1 MSGVTHRFSI
11 EEVSKRGQQ
20 FRGQETGVGMRDE
33 KAHLTERARSLLLSF
48 AISHNASD
56 FCRFLTV
63 VAFRDLGAAAA
74 VMARVEPD
82 GKLRANGQYGQARP
96 ALNGSFSSPSQE
108 ELLKLSITMG
118 RVQQASQRGA
128 ELADELDFLAI
139 PFTPASEVQGALGL
153 SFRHRARA
161 HEVTT
166 TDLELLS
173 LLSELIAI
181 NSRPRLRTSGLLPK
195 LYFDS
200 LELDEV
206 SALTDRQ
213 LRVLDE
219 MAIGK
224 TNAQIART
232 LNVSESTIKQ
242 ECVRLFKVLGVSNRQ
257 RAVAIGK
264 EMGII

>member
-1 MSGVTHRFSI
+1 M
-11 EEVSKRGQQ
+11 Q
-20 FRGQETGVGMRDE
+20 D
-33 KAHLTERARSLLLSF
+33 ERAQLTDRARALLLSF
-48 AISHNASD
+48 AVSHNASD

-63 VAFRDLGAAAA
+63 VAFRDLGATSAI
-74 VMARVEPD
+74 MARVEPD
-82 GKLRANGQYGQARP
+82 GILRATGQYGQ
-96 ALNGSFSSPSQE
+96 SQAE
-108 ELLKLSITMG
+108 ADGDSNLESQAALLKQSITMS
-118 RVQQASQRGA
+118 RVQQASVDVGLNPDTA
-128 ELADELDFLAI
+128 LDFMAI
-139 PFTPASEVQGALGL
+139 PFTPTSEVQGALGL

-161 HEVTT
+161 AEVSEA
-166 TDLELLS
+166 DIRLLS
-173 LLSELIAI
+173 LLAELIAI
-181 NSRPRLRTSGLLPK
+181 NSMPRIRTSGILSK

-200 LELDEV
+200 LELDDV
-206 SALTDRQ
+206 SALTNRQ

-242 ECVRLFKVLGVSNRQ
+242 ECVRLFKVLGVSTRQ

>member
-1 MSGVTHRFSI
+1 M
-11 EEVSKRGQQ
+11 Q
-20 FRGQETGVGMRDE
+20 DE
-33 KAHLTERARSLLLSF
+33 RAHLTDRARALLLSF

-63 VAFRDLGAAAA
+63 VAFRDLGAASA

-82 GKLRANGQYGQARP
+82 GKLRATGQYGQARP
-96 ALNGSFSSPSQE
+96 ALEGSFSSPSQE
-108 ELLKLSITMG
+108 KFLKLAITMG
-118 RVQQASQRGA
+118 RVQQASQDVL
-128 ELADELDFLAI
+128 ELEDELDFLAV
-139 PFTPASEVQGALGL
+139 PFTSASEVQGALGL

-161 HEVTT
+161 QEVAT

-181 NSRPRLRTSGLLPK
+181 NSRPRIRTSGLLPK

-200 LELDEV
+200 LDLDEV
-206 SALTDRQ
+206 S
-213 LRVLDE
+213 VLDE

-224 TNAQIART
+224 TNSQIART

-242 ECVRLFKVLGVSNRQ
+242 ECVRLFKVLGVSTRQ

>member
-1 MSGVTHRFSI
+1 M
-11 EEVSKRGQQ
+11 
-20 FRGQETGVGMRDE
+20 
-33 KAHLTERARSLLLSF
+33 LSF

-63 VAFRDLGAAAA
+63 VAFRDLGATAAL
-74 VMARVEPD
+74 MARVEPD
-82 GKLRANGQYGQARP
+82 GILRFTGQYGQALGE
-96 ALNGSFSSPSQE
+96 ADAADNSDSQMT
-108 ELLKLSITMG
+108 LLKQSITMG
-118 RVQQASQRGA
+118 RVQQASIAIGSLV
-128 ELADELDFLAI
+128 EGELDFLAI

-161 HEVTT
+161 SEVSE
-166 TDLELLS
+166 TDIQLLS
-173 LLSELIAI
+173 LLAELMAI
-181 NSRPRLRTSGLLPK
+181 NSMPRIRTSGVLAK

-200 LELDEV
+200 LELEDI
-206 SALTDRQ
+206 SALTHRQ

-224 TNAQIART
+224 TNAQIARA

-242 ECVRLFKVLGVSNRQ
+242 ECVRLFKVLGVSTRQ

>member
-1 MSGVTHRFSI
+1 MVP
-11 EEVSKRGQQ
+11 
-20 FRGQETGVGMRDE
+20 
-33 KAHLTERARSLLLSF
+33 
-48 AISHNASD
+48 
-56 FCRFLTV
+56 
-63 VAFRDLGAAAA
+63 A
-74 VMARVEPD
+74 V
-82 GKLRANGQYGQARP
+82 
-96 ALNGSFSSPSQE
+96 
-108 ELLKLSITMG
+108 
-118 RVQQASQRGA
+118 
-128 ELADELDFLAI
+128 
-139 PFTPASEVQGALGL
+139 
-153 SFRHRARA
+153 
-161 HEVTT
+161 
-166 TDLELLS
+166 
-173 LLSELIAI
+173 
-181 NSRPRLRTSGLLPK
+181 LLPK

-219 MAIGK
+219 MEIGK

>member
-1 MSGVTHRFSI
+1 M
-11 EEVSKRGQQ
+11 Q
-20 FRGQETGVGMRDE
+20 D
-33 KAHLTERARSLLLSF
+33 ERAQLTDRARALLLSF

-63 VAFRDLGAAAA
+63 VAFRDLGATAA

-82 GKLRANGQYGQARP
+82 GILRFTGQYGHTQSAAQAS
-96 ALNGSFSSPSQE
+96 LNPDSE
-108 ELLKLSITMG
+108 TVLLKRSITMG
-118 RVQQASQRGA
+118 RVQQASVDLGLKPK
-128 ELADELDFLAI
+128 EDIDFLAI
-139 PFTPASEVQGALGL
+139 PFTPTSEVQGALGL

-161 HEVTT
+161 SEVSE
-166 TDLELLS
+166 TDIQLLS
-173 LLSELIAI
+173 LLSELMAI
-181 NSRPRLRTSGLLPK
+181 NSMPRIRTSGILSK

-200 LELDEV
+200 LELENI
-206 SALTDRQ
+206 SALTPRQ

-242 ECVRLFKVLGVSNRQ
+242 ECVRLFRVLGVSTRQ

>member
-1 MSGVTHRFSI
+1 MQVDR
-11 EEVSKRGQQ
+11 
-20 FRGQETGVGMRDE
+20 
-33 KAHLTERARSLLLSF
+33 AHLTERARALLLSF

-63 VAFRDLGAAAA
+63 VAFRDLGAVAS
-74 VMARVEPD
+74 VIARVEPD
-82 GKLRANGQYGQARP
+82 GKLRATGQYGQTRP
-96 ALNGSFSSPSQE
+96 AFDGAFSSQRQE
-108 ELLKLSITMG
+108 EMLKLSITMG
-118 RVQQASQRGA
+118 RVQQASQAGQA
-128 ELADELDFLAI
+128 IDADLDFLAI
-139 PFTPASEVQGALGL
+139 PFAPSSEVQGALGL

-161 HEVTT
+161 NEVSA

-181 NSRPRLRTSGLLPK
+181 NSRPRIRTSGLLPK

-200 LELDEV
+200 IELDEV
-206 SALTDRQ
+206 SALTNRQ

-232 LNVSESTIKQ
+232 LNVSESTVKQ
-242 ECVRLFKVLGVSNRQ
+242 ECVRLFKVLGVSTRQ

>member
-1 MSGVTHRFSI
+1 M
-11 EEVSKRGQQ
+11 Q
-20 FRGQETGVGMRDE
+20 DE
-33 KAHLTERARSLLLSF
+33 RAQLTERARALLLAF

-82 GKLRANGQYGQARP
+82 GKLRATGQYGQARP
-96 ALNGSFSSPSQE
+96 AIAGSFASEGQE

-118 RVQQASQRGA
+118 RVQQASVNQDLHL
-128 ELADELDFLAI
+128 EDDLDFIAI

-161 HEVTT
+161 MEVSS

-173 LLSELIAI
+173 LLSELMAI
-181 NSRPRLRTSGLLPK
+181 NSLPRIRTSGLLPK

-200 LELDEV
+200 LELEEI

-219 MAIGK
+219 MAVGK
-224 TNAQIART
+224 TNGQIARS
-232 LNVSESTIKQ
+232 LNLSESTIKQ
-242 ECVRLFKVLGVSNRQ
+242 ECVRLFKVLGVSTRQ
-257 RAVAIGK
+257 RAVAVGK

>member
-1 MSGVTHRFSI
+1 M
-11 EEVSKRGQQ
+11 Q
-20 FRGQETGVGMRDE
+20 DE
-33 KAHLTERARSLLLSF
+33 RRQLTDRARSLLLSF

-63 VAFRDLGAAAA
+63 VAFRDLGATAAI
-74 VMARVEPD
+74 MARVEPD
-82 GKLRANGQYGQARP
+82 GILRFTGHYGESQTFAEATR
-96 ALNGSFSSPSQE
+96 GSDAQTA
-108 ELLKLSITMG
+108 LLKQSITMG
-118 RVQQASQRGA
+118 RVQQAS
-128 ELADELDFLAI
+128 LTSFADPQDEVDFLAI

-161 HEVTT
+161 SEVSEI
-166 TDLELLS
+166 DIQLLS
-173 LLSELIAI
+173 LLSELMAI
-181 NSRPRLRTSGLLPK
+181 NSMPRIRTSGMLAK

-200 LELDEV
+200 LELEDI
-206 SALTDRQ
+206 SALSPRQ

-224 TNAQIART
+224 TNAQIARA

-242 ECVRLFKVLGVSNRQ
+242 ECVRLFKVLGVSTRQ